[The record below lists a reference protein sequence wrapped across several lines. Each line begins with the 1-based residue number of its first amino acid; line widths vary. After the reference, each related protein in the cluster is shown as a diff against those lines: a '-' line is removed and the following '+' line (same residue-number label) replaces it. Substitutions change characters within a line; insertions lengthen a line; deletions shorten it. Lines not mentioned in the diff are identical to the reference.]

1 MNFTTFD
8 QTFGVAS
15 LFSTIG
21 DPESPIKFP
30 SSGTVLA
37 CGTAALVGYA
47 LWEQVKFRLY
57 SRAKNGNVPGPG
69 YATPFLGGIVPMV
82 MDPVGFWEKQ
92 ANLSFPGFSWNSLVG
107 KFTIFVTDAS
117 LVRHV
122 FNHNGKDS
130 LLMALHPSGVAIL
143 GDKNI
148 AFLHG
153 PEHKALRKSFLS
165 LFTRRAL
172 GVYVAKQDQIIR
184 QHIREWMEIPGPI
197 EIRPFIRDMNA
208 YTSQEVF
215 VGPYLLDAA
224 EREKFSQAYRAMTD
238 AFLAFPLNFPG
249 TMVWKGRQG
258 RFYILKVLTRAAGE
272 SKQRMKAGNEPTCL
286 LDFWSLQ
293 VLADIEEAEKE
304 GNPPP
309 FYASDAKMADSV
321 MDFLFA
327 SQDAST
333 ASLCWIVTNMA
344 DYPDVLAKVRE
355 EQERVRPNLNEPI
368 TGKSLDEM
376 PYTRQVVKETLRFR
390 PPAPMVPQVAQVPF
404 KLNDNYTAPKGTM
417 IIPSVSACSMQ
428 GYKDP
433 EKFDPDR
440 FGPERKEDIT
450 FASNFM
456 VFGHGPHYCVGKEY
470 ASNHLMAFLAVL
482 STAVN
487 WKRIYSDKSAN
498 YQYLPT
504 IYPGDSVVEFEW
516 RNKC

>member
-8 QTFGVAS
+8 QTFGVS
-15 LFSTIG
+15 QLMSNLN
-21 DPESPIKFP
+21 DPETTLKMP
-30 SSGTVLA
+30 SSGTILA
-37 CGTAALVGYA
+37 CGTAAMVGYA

-57 SRAKNGNVPGPG
+57 TRGKEEHLPGPKF
-69 YATPFLGGIVPMV
+69 ATPLLGGIVPMV

-92 ANLSFPGFSWNSLVG
+92 RLFSFPGMSWNSLVG
-107 KFTIFVTDAS
+107 KFTIFVTDPG

-172 GVYVAKQDQIIR
+172 GVYVQKQDQIIR
-184 QHIREWMEIPGPI
+184 DHIREWLQTPGPR

-208 YTSQEVF
+208 FTSQEVF
-215 VGPYLLDAA
+215 AGPYLDDPA
-224 EREKFSQAYRAMTD
+224 EREKFSEAYKAMTD
-238 AFLAFPLNFPG
+238 AFLAFPLCFPG

-258 RFYILKVLTRAAGE
+258 RFYILKVLTRAAGR
-272 SKQRMKAGNEPTCL
+272 SKERMKAGHEPTCL

-293 VLADIEEAEKE
+293 VLADIAEAEKE
-304 GNPPP
+304 GQPPP
-309 FYASDAKMADSV
+309 FYCSDAKMADSV

-344 DYPDVLAKVRE
+344 EHPDVLAKVRE
-355 EQERVRPNLNEPI
+355 EQERVRPDLSVPI
-368 TGKSLDEM
+368 TGKLLDEM
-376 PYTRQVVKETLRFR
+376 HYTRQVVKETLRFR
-390 PPAPMVPQVAQVPF
+390 PPAPMVPQVAQQPF
-404 KLNDNYTAPKGTM
+404 KLTENYTAPKGTM
-417 IIPSVSACSMQ
+417 IIPSVTACSMQ
-428 GYKDP
+428 GYENP

-440 FGPERKEDIT
+440 FGPERKEDVKY
-450 FASNFM
+450 AGNFM

-470 ASNHLMAFLAVL
+470 ATNHLMAFLAVL

-487 WKRIYSDKSAN
+487 WKRIRSAVSDN